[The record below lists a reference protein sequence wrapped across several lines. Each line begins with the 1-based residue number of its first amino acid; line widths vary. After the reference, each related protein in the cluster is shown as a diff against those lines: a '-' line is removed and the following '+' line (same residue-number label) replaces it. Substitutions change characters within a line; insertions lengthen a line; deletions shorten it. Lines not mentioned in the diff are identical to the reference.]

1 MVLRRDFLNGFA
13 LGTVGAL
20 APRAE
25 SEVRA
30 PSLTDAEIDAALDA
44 ILGSPP

>member
-20 APRAE
+20 APRWA
-25 SEVRA
+25 
-30 PSLTDAEIDAALDA
+30 LGLDDAALEKA
-44 ILGSPP
+44 TGYYPPA

>member
-20 APRAE
+20 AAIDQAHRAVT
-25 SEVRA
+25 EVM
-30 PSLTDAEIDAALDA
+30 D
-44 ILGSPP
+44 